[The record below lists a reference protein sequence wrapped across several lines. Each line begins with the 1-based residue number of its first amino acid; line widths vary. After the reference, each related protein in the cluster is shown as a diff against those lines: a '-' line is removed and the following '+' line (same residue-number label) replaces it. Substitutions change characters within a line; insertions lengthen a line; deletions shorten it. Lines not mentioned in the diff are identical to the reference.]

1 MKYMV
6 VQFRTVSIIFQT
18 FTVLVK
24 LKSMRSSKM
33 MKNEL
38 SYSVDE

>member
-1 MKYMV
+1 MV